1 MPKIIQYNLFLNLKT
16 FIFMGIFFQG
26 NLTFEMGRSVFSARW
41 MRSKRIKS
49 RIQMGGIKC
58 DKYESD

>member
-41 MRSKRIKS
+41 DEKQKNKIKDTDG
-49 RIQMGGIKC
+49 RH
-58 DKYESD
+58 